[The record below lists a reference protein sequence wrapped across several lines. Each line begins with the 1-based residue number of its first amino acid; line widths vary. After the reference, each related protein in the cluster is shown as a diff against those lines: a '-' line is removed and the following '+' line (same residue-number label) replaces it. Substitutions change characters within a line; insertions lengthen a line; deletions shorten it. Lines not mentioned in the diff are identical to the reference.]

1 MTDEFLLSCLLG
13 LVWLVILPTLM
24 IAIGSW
30 IVSRVVKASF
40 RTHAAFGLLGVPVHE
55 LSHAAFCLIFR
66 MPITKIRLYSPNAE
80 SGTLGYVAFAYNPC
94 SIGHAVGLLFQGVAP
109 LIGCSLILTLLI
121 PGPVQESNY
130 LDYTGDW
137 FFNALTEGVNHGLGL
152 TAGNIATGGMGAAW
166 ACLALLIAAYAI
178 PSWTDVRVSLRGA
191 VVLAL
196 MFFAICALV
205 TVAGE
210 YTPQALKADVA
221 EYLEVAKTTVMTG
234 LYSLISCVSLVATV
248 SMIGIFTIQ
257 IAPAV
262 AGYLVRKAFRY

>member
-1 MTDEFLLSCLLG
+1 
-13 LVWLVILPTLM
+13 M
-24 IAIGSW
+24 I
-30 IVSRVVKASF
+30 V
-40 RTHAAFGLLGVPVHE
+40 
-55 LSHAAFCLIFR
+55 
-66 MPITKIRLYSPNAE
+66 
-80 SGTLGYVAFAYNPC
+80 
-94 SIGHAVGLLFQGVAP
+94 
-109 LIGCSLILTLLI
+109 CSLILTLLI
-121 PGPVQESNY
+121 PGPVQVLNY

-137 FFNALTEGVNHGLGL
+137 FFNALTEGVNHGLVL
-152 TAGNIATGGMGAAW
+152 TAGNIAAGGMGAAW

-196 MFFAICALV
+196 MYFAICALV

-210 YTPQALKADVA
+210 FTPQALKADVA

-262 AGYLVRKAFRY
+262 AGYLVRKAFRH